1 MNMQIYLAR
10 NNEQAG
16 PYTLEQVNAMLA
28 NTQIVLSDLAWHEG
42 MATWLP
48 LGQLTGGK
56 MVYNPSSATTVQPIA
71 APFKTSASISV
82 LNEKLANGAIL
93 ANVGRRISAA
103 LIDYLLFNMV
113 IGIGFFSTMTVDS
126 IEKLNTIFQTELT
139 TLTSSVKPENSHI
152 LKTIYAS
159 IPQTTLLTVVL
170 LVLGLTILQMT
181 LIALR
186 GQTIGKILLNIRIV
200 DEANGLKTTALRSVL
215 LRSVLVKYIGYN
227 IISSLL
233 FFVDLVFLFT
243 KNNRT
248 LHDRLA
254 KTLVVNAE
262 PIQLEKTVQLEKP
275 KT

>member
-56 MVYNPSSATTVQPIA
+56 MVYNPSSSTTVQPIT
-71 APFKTSASISV
+71 APFKTSASITV
-82 LNEKLANGAIL
+82 LSEKLANGATL

-103 LIDYLLFNMV
+103 LIDYLLLNMV

-126 IEKLNTIFQTELT
+126 IEKLNTLFQKDLNA
-139 TLTSSVKPENSHI
+139 LTSSVKPDNTQL
-152 LKTIYAS
+152 LKSIFTS
-159 IPQTTLLTVVL
+159 IPETTLITVGL
-170 LVLGLTILQMT
+170 LVLGLTILQMA

-227 IISSLL
+227 VVSSLL
-233 FFVDLVFLFT
+233 FFVDFVFLFT

-262 PIQLEKTVQLEKP
+262 PVQLEKTVQLEKP
-275 KT
+275 KS